1 MKVEIEYPDNLNE
14 ISVGQYQKYI
24 KVIKDIEG
32 EFLYQRTVEV
42 LCNIP
47 FERVTYLKHSDVKFV
62 AEELHKLMNSEVKFK
77 HRFKIKG
84 QEFGFIPDFEEITS
98 GEYADLT
105 AYLGKEG
112 EMHKAMAVLF
122 RPITKKIGDKYDICE
137 YNGTKEFADLMQYMP
152 LGIALGSLVFFW
164 NLANDLKD
172 VIQHS
177 TRQEAIKII
186 TAKFPTLEKS
196 GVFTRISTHSL
207 KVMLEDL
214 TKLAS

>member
-14 ISVGQYQKYI
+14 ISVGQYQKYV
-24 KVIKDIEG
+24 KVIKDISG
-32 EFLYQRTVEV
+32 EFLNQRTVEV

-47 FERVTYLKHSDVKFV
+47 FERVTLLKHSDVKYI
-62 AEELHKLMNSEVKFK
+62 AEELHELLNSQVEFK

-122 RPITKKIGDKYDICE
+122 RPITKKVGDKYDICE

-152 LGIALGSLVFFW
+152 LGIAFGSLVFFW
-164 NLANDLKD
+164 SLANDLKND
-172 VIQHS
+172 IQHS

-186 TAKFPTLEKS
+186 TAEFPALAKS
-196 GVFTRISTHSL
+196 GDFTKISTNSL
-207 KVMLEDL
+207 KGMLEDL